1 MGLPSSHLKPYPQ
14 QDSLYL
20 EHYYRLRTEAVSK
33 SGTLDEIK
41 QVAAKLS
48 KSLDWV
54 ISFRDDCTNKLG
66 VPKSD
71 VTSETPS
78 QALKNS
84 IALHDEVNKTGD
96 WLECVVLWHRA

>member
-1 MGLPSSHLKPYPQ
+1 M
-14 QDSLYL
+14 YL
-20 EHYYRLRTEAVSK
+20 EHYYRFRTEAVSK
-33 SGTLDEIK
+33 KGTLDEIK

-66 VPKSD
+66 VPEND
-71 VTSETPS
+71 VTGEAVS

-84 IALHDEVNKTGD
+84 IALHEEVNKTGD
-96 WLECVVLWHRA
+96 WLECVPRVVPWLRA